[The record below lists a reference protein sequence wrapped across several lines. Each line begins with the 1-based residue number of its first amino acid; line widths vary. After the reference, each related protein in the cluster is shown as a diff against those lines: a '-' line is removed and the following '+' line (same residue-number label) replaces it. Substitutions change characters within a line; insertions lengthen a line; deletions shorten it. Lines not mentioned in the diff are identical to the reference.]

1 MFICKLLTWYKNH
14 LFILDKILLSIKG
27 EYKIFLINNISMRE
41 MSSGPVVENLP
52 SNVGNRGSI
61 LIRKLRSYTLW
72 NN

>member
-14 LFILDKILLSIKG
+14 VFILYKILLSIKG
-27 EYKIFLINNISMRE
+27 EYKITLIKNISMRD
-41 MSSGPVVENLP
+41 MSSCPMVEKLP

-61 LIRKLRSYTLW
+61 LIRKIRSYTLW

>member
-1 MFICKLLTWYKNH
+1 MFICKLLTWFKNH
-14 LFILDKILLSIKG
+14 VFILDKILLSIKS
-27 EYKIFLINNISMRE
+27 EYKIFLIINISMRE
-41 MSSGPVVENLP
+41 MSRGPVVENLP